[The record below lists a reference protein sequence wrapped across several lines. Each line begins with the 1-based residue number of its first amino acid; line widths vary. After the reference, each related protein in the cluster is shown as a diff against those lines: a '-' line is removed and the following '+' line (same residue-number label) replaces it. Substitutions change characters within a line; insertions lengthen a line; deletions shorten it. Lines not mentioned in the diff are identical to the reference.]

1 VARLQRTQVYLE
13 PEVSQALDRL
23 ARRRGTTRSD
33 LIRLATRQYVEEEQ
47 APDEDSILG
56 LIGLGQSGLTD
67 VSERHDDYLTQD
79 LLDESR
85 Q

>member
-33 LIRLATRQYVEEEQ
+33 LIRLATRKYVEEEQ